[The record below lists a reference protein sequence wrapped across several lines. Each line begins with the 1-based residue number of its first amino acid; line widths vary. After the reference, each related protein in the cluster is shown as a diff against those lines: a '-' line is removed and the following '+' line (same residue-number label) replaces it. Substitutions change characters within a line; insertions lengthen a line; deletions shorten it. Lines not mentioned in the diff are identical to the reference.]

1 MRRILSTLLA
11 TAALVALFPAAAAA
25 QAIRRLPGFEEK
37 AIPANDDG
45 SSPRVSLPFTINFF
59 GRIRSGC
66 FVNNNG
72 NLTFD
77 AALATFTPFGLERTQ
92 REIIAAFFADVDTRN
107 AASRLVTYGED
118 TVDGRKA
125 FGVNYIDVG
134 YFNTHAD
141 KRNSFQIV
149 LIDRS
154 DTGAGNFDVEFNYET
169 IQWEAGDASDGV
181 GGLGG
186 TPAAVGWSNGSG
198 DAGTSFE
205 LAGSMARGQFL
216 DSGPRAL
223 AYRRLN
229 SPVVGRYLFRA
240 RNGMLSPGLGIT
252 SSNILP
258 KGVVGIPY
266 TFNLTAQGSTSP
278 YRWTLASDA
287 GASLGGLALST
298 GGVLAGTPS
307 ARGVYEGT
315 VTVTSRVDSADES
328 VSQRVRLEVDAPSL
342 TIDSASCLLPDGAA
356 GTPYRQALRATG
368 GPGPYLWSWG
378 EGAPPVPGLALTEA
392 GVLSGTPSRAGAYRF
407 LLRVAGPPSA
417 EAVPATRTC
426 SLVIREAA
434 VVPTIQACPAESGT
448 AGVPY
453 EGTALISG
461 GAAPWRWL
469 AAGALPNGIT
479 MSPEGQLSG
488 IPAAPGVYPY
498 TLRATDRAGRTV
510 DAPCRLNIGSSAI
523 TIETA
528 CPLPAAT
535 TGVRYAEQ
543 LTASGGEAPY
553 LWTMSGSLPGGVVLH
568 PNGRLEGSPN
578 DAGTARFLLIVRDK
592 NGNSASKTCTFST
605 LRTPI
610 SISACPLP
618 DAELAQPYARSLS
631 QVGGVH
637 PLVWAAETALP
648 KGLML
653 LSDGRLVGTPSEP
666 GDAAFR
672 LRVTD
677 GKGNTTTQECK
688 LFVRPQTLE
697 IQRPCPLSD
706 ATVGTFYREY
716 ALAEGGVPPYR
727 WRAEGP
733 LPPGVTLGADGRF
746 SGTPTRP
753 GEYSFSL
760 ILEDFRN
767 AQTRRACAVTAKI
780 PALPDLRLALG
791 AGASNIPLDLT
802 LARPYPLP
810 IAGELVLTAEPNTGA
825 ADAEVNVADPAV
837 QLLPGGRRARFEIPA
852 GQRAARFRISSVG
865 TVAAQYRVAVERL
878 TVGGVAQTVAP
889 APAQFEVARAVPVLT
904 DACYTTSGS
913 FLNLQ
918 LTGQTTTREL
928 IGLTLE
934 LNGKKLSETPI
945 VPVAFDYFANP
956 TSVRAG
962 GAFRIDVP
970 VLAETVGYDVVVTSL
985 KASVVNRVGATAPR
999 DVRKCN

>member
-1 MRRILSTLLA
+1 MKRLLPALLA
-11 TAALVALFPAAAAA
+11 AAACGALLPAPAAA
-25 QAIRRLPGFEEK
+25 QAIRRLPGFE
-37 AIPANDDG
+37 ASNIPANDDG
-45 SSPRVSLPFTINFF
+45 SSPLVNLPFTINFF

-66 FVNNNG
+66 YVNNNG
-72 NLTFD
+72 NITFD
-77 AALATFTPFGLERTQ
+77 ASLSTFTPFGLERTQ

-107 AASRLVTYGED
+107 PESRLVTYGED
-118 TVDGRKA
+118 TVDGRKV
-125 FGVNYIDVG
+125 FGVNYIEVG
-134 YFNTHAD
+134 YFNNHAD
-141 KRNSFQIV
+141 KRNTFQIV

-154 DTGAGNFDVEFNYET
+154 DTGAGNFDVEFNYER
-169 IQWEAGDASDGV
+169 IQWETGDASDGT

-186 TPAAVGWSNGSG
+186 TPAVVGWSNGSG
-198 DAGTSFE
+198 LAGTSFE
-205 LAGSMARGQFL
+205 MVGSMARGQFL

-223 AYRRLN
+223 AYRRMN

-240 RNGMLSPGLGIT
+240 RNGQLSPGLGIT

-258 KGVVGIPY
+258 RGVVGIPY
-266 TFNLTAQGSTSP
+266 SLNLTAQGSSAA
-278 YRWTLASDA
+278 YRWSLTPDA
-287 GASLGGLALST
+287 GANLGGLTLAA
-298 GGVLAGTPS
+298 GGALAGTPP
-307 ARGVYEGT
+307 ARGVFEGT

-328 VSQRVRLEVDAPSL
+328 VSQRVRFEVDAASL
-342 TIDSASCLLPDGAA
+342 AIDNGSCLLPDALA
-356 GTPYRQALRATG
+356 GSAYRQTLRATG

-378 EGAPPVPGLALTEA
+378 EGAAPVPGLSLTEN
-392 GVLSGTPSRAGAYRF
+392 GVLSGLTTRAGAYRF

-417 EAVPATRTC
+417 EAVPATRSC
-426 SLVIREAA
+426 SLVVRETT
-434 VVPTIQACPAESGT
+434 VVPTLQACPSEAGT

-453 EGTALISG
+453 EGAPMISG

-479 MSPEGQLSG
+479 LSSDGKLSG

-498 TLRATDRAGRTV
+498 ILRATDQAGRVV
-510 DAPCRLNIGSSAI
+510 DAPCRLNIAAPAL

-528 CPLPAAT
+528 CPLPPAT
-535 TGVRYAEQ
+535 TGSRYDAR
-543 LTASGGEAPY
+543 LTAAGGEAPY
-553 LWTMSGSLPGGVVLH
+553 LWTMSGSLPNGLVLH
-568 PNGRLEGSPN
+568 PDGHLEGSPN
-578 DAGTARFLLIVRDK
+578 DAGTAHFLLILRDK
-592 NGNSASKTCTFST
+592 NGFSASKTCTLST
-605 LRTPI
+605 LRAPI

-618 DAELAQPYARSLS
+618 DAQLGQNYAQNLA

-637 PLVWAAETALP
+637 PLRWAAETALP
-648 KGLML
+648 KGLMI
-653 LSDGRLVGTPSEP
+653 LSEGRLVGTPAEP
-666 GDAAFR
+666 GDALFR
-672 LRVTD
+672 LRLTD
-677 GKGNTTTQECK
+677 GTGNTTTQECK
-688 LFVRPQTLE
+688 LFVRPQALE

-727 WRAEGP
+727 WRTEGA

-767 AQTRRACAVTAKI
+767 AQARRACAVTAKI

-825 ADAEVNVADPAV
+825 GDAEANVADPAV
-837 QLLPGGRRARFEIPA
+837 QLLPGGRRVRFEIPA
-852 GQRAARFRISSVG
+852 GQRAARFRISSIG
-865 TVAAQYRVAVERL
+865 TVAARYRVAVERM
-878 TVGGVAQTVAP
+878 TIAGVTQAAGP

-928 IGLTLE
+928 TGLTLE
-934 LNGKKLSETPI
+934 LNGKQLTETAI
-945 VPVAFDYFANP
+945 VPVAFDYFSNP
-956 TSVRAG
+956 TTVRSG
-962 GAFRIDVP
+962 GAFRIDLP
-970 VLAETVGYDVVVTSL
+970 VLAETQGYDVAVTSL
-985 KASVVNRVGATAPR
+985 KALVVNRVGATALR